1 MICHHLVT
9 VCAMDDES
17 RRARGIFL
25 VAMIMMDLLSV
36 QLKDKVF
43 RQYHS
48 NTCVHNT
55 RTNADFVLGKVVG
68 KK

>member
-1 MICHHLVT
+1 
-9 VCAMDDES
+9 MDDES

-25 VAMIMMDLLSV
+25 VVMIMMDLLSV